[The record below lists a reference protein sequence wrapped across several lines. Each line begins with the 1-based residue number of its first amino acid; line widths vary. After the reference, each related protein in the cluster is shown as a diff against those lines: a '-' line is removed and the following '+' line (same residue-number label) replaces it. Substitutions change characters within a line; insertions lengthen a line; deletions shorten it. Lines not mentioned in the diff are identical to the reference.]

1 MASPTNSKS
10 ICFSIRTTRTLRTK
24 GLVTEPRSFMTND
37 PVMEELGELYTGVFS
52 SNRFAL
58 TSVQCAVL
66 IKAKI
71 VVFVVSKI
79 GSFGVMIGT
88 SNCSTIEGG
97 SMNNASSFRFLDLF
111 SGIGG
116 FHHALQ
122 SLGGECV
129 LACEIDGDARKIY
142 CEIFDPAQE
151 KFPFIDNIR
160 HLTRSVIDDE
170 ETLLSPEDISRLVP
184 DHEVLCGGFPCQP
197 FSKSGGQQGIKDKTR
212 GTLFF
217 DILQII
223 EAKRPSYLFLENVR
237 NLAGPRH
244 ADTWQ
249 TIVSSLRDLGYVVA
263 SDPLIF
269 SPHLLPPK
277 FGGAPQVRERV
288 FILGVREDVEK
299 GQIENLILFNQGMQG
314 KKLWDPDQWRIAD
327 YLEDDETLENI
338 QDHEV
343 SKNEEMYLEAW
354 NYFVETIEQD
364 LLPGFPI
371 WAFAFQPEPQL
382 TADMASWEVDFR
394 IKNSRFYIENKDFI
408 DQWKQMKWGTA
419 RLTVPEFPVSRQKFE
434 WQARKKHPGRKGR
447 TLKDLVIQ
455 FRPSGIR
462 VKPPTYLPALV
473 AITQTSVVG
482 PMLRKHAKTYRKL
495 TLVEAGR
502 LQGLPDHIYQKKSV
516 SPQAAYKQLG
526 NAVNV
531 GTIQRVAGILLGVYP
546 TVFDREP
553 QLALLF

>member
-1 MASPTNSKS
+1 M
-10 ICFSIRTTRTLRTK
+10 
-24 GLVTEPRSFMTND
+24 
-37 PVMEELGELYTGVFS
+37 
-52 SNRFAL
+52 SN
-58 TSVQCAVL
+58 V
-66 IKAKI
+66 
-71 VVFVVSKI
+71 
-79 GSFGVMIGT
+79 
-88 SNCSTIEGG
+88 
-97 SMNNASSFRFLDLF
+97 SSFRFLDLF

-142 CEIFDPAQE
+142 RETFDPGEE
-151 KFPFIDNIR
+151 KFPFVDNIR

-170 ETLLSPEDISRLVP
+170 KTLFPPEDIGRLVP

-197 FSKSGGQQGIKDKTR
+197 FSKSGEQQGIKDKTR

-223 EAKRPSYLFLENVR
+223 EAKRPPYLFLENVR

-244 ADTWQ
+244 TDTWQ
-249 TIVSSLRDLGYVVA
+249 TIVSSLRDLGYAVA

-269 SPHLLPPK
+269 SPHLLPPEL
-277 FGGAPQVRERV
+277 GGAPQVRERV
-288 FILGVREDVEK
+288 FILGVRKDKEE
-299 GQIENLILFNQGMQG
+299 GQIDNLVRFNLRMQR
-314 KKLWDPDQWRIAD
+314 KKLWEPDLWRISE
-327 YLEDDETLENI
+327 YLEDDECIDKIEDFEI
-338 QDHEV
+338 
-343 SKNEEMYLEAW
+343 SRNEEMYLAAW
-354 NYFVETIEQD
+354 NHFVETIEQD

-371 WAFAFQPEPQL
+371 WAFAFQATPQL
-382 TADMASWEVDFR
+382 APDMASWEVDFR
-394 IKNSRFYIENKDFI
+394 IKNSRFYVENKDFI
-408 DQWKQMKWGTA
+408 DAWKQMKWGTA
-419 RLTVPEFPVSRQKFE
+419 QLTVPEFPVSRQKFE

-447 TLKDLVIQ
+447 TLRDLVIQ

-482 PMLRKHAKTYRKL
+482 PMLRRHAKTYRKL

-502 LQGLPDHIYQKKSV
+502 LQGLPDHLYQKKSV

-531 GTIQRVAGILLGVYP
+531 GTIQRVAGVLLGIYP
-546 TVFDREP
+546 AMISDEN
-553 QLALLF
+553 QSALIF

>member
-1 MASPTNSKS
+1 
-10 ICFSIRTTRTLRTK
+10 
-24 GLVTEPRSFMTND
+24 
-37 PVMEELGELYTGVFS
+37 
-52 SNRFAL
+52 
-58 TSVQCAVL
+58 
-66 IKAKI
+66 
-71 VVFVVSKI
+71 
-79 GSFGVMIGT
+79 
-88 SNCSTIEGG
+88 
-97 SMNNASSFRFLDLF
+97 MNNASSFRFLDLF

-116 FHHALQ
+116 FHHALR

-129 LACEIDGDARKIY
+129 LACEIDSDARKIY
-142 CEIFDPAQE
+142 RETFDPNEEESFAGCLALGRTRCQARNALAPSGTTSQ
-151 KFPFIDNIR
+151 KFPFVDNIR

-170 ETLLSPEDISRLVP
+170 NTLLPPEDIGRLVP

-197 FSKSGGQQGIKDKTR
+197 FSKSGEQQGTKDKTR

-244 ADTWQ
+244 TDTWQ
-249 TIVSSLRDLGYVVA
+249 TIVSSLRGFGYVVA
-263 SDPLIF
+263 SDPLVF
-269 SPHLLPPK
+269 SPHLLPPEL
-277 FGGAPQVRERV
+277 GGAPQVRERV

-299 GQIENLILFNQGMQG
+299 GQIKNLIRFNQWMREKRSWG
-314 KKLWDPDQWRIAD
+314 PDQWRIAD
-327 YLEDDETLENI
+327 YLEDDETLENL
-338 QDHEV
+338 QDHEIG
-343 SKNEEMYLEAW
+343 KNEEMYLEAW

-364 LLPGFPI
+364 LLPGFPV
-371 WAFAFQPEPQL
+371 WAFAFQPEPRL

-394 IKNSRFYIENKDFI
+394 IKNSRFYVENKDFI

-419 RLTVPEFPVSRQKFE
+419 QRTVPEFPVSRQKFE

-447 TLKDLVIQ
+447 TLRDLVIQ

-502 LQGLPDHIYQKKSV
+502 LQGLPDHLYQKKSV

-531 GTIQRVAGILLGVYP
+531 GTIQRVAGVLLGIYP
-546 TVFDREP
+546 
-553 QLALLF
+553 AAIS